1 MDIYNL
7 DQVIDRHNT
16 DATKYSDLN
25 EKYGRDDL
33 MPMWIADMDF
43 AAPATVSEAL
53 VNCFRQPVLGYTT
66 PPRSFWT
73 SITDWLANRHGWI
86 IAPENIDY
94 IPGLKKGLGLCINYF
109 TKLGDSIVI
118 QPPVYHSFR
127 SVIEGNGRTVVDNPL
142 VYKNGNYSMDF
153 EGLQRVID
161 EHHPVMMF
169 LCNPQNPIGL
179 QWSRETLTRV
189 VDICRRNNVMLLSD
203 EIYGDLV
210 FEGATHI
217 PTASLSPEA
226 AEITITLGAPSKSF
240 NIPGIASAWV
250 AISSPKLRDGF
261 FKWLHAS
268 EFDTPPIAAIY
279 ATISAYTTGE
289 PWLDAVVRY
298 LADNAAFARNYI
310 TANLPDVNVVM
321 PNAGFGLWI
330 DFNPTGLSHDCLNDV
345 FVNEARIALS
355 DGASFGREGSCFVR
369 LNIGTQRSVLAEGLK
384 RLCDALKPHLHK

>member
-1 MDIYNL
+1 MSYVL
-7 DQVIDRHNT
+7 
-16 DATKYSDLN
+16 
-25 EKYGRDDL
+25 
-33 MPMWIADMDF
+33 
-43 AAPATVSEAL
+43 SER
-53 VNCFRQPVLGYTT
+53 N
-66 PPRSFWT
+66 
-73 SITDWLANRHGWI
+73 
-86 IAPENIDY
+86 
-94 IPGLKKGLGLCINYF
+94 
-109 TKLGDSIVI
+109 
-118 QPPVYHSFR
+118 
-127 SVIEGNGRTVVDNPL
+127 DNPL